1 MSINFEFKNDSD
13 EAKRAQR
20 LLDDRF
26 HQEFENLLDGW
37 DFAIDLDTLQTFA
50 AQSSLEIHESAKR
63 NDRVVTLALK
73 TKGRPDWPWRIHRL
87 DPRSYQLLEDFRA
100 GGCTAF
106 TAARRGIV
114 NFQPGVFRKVASDVR
129 GIILA
134 DSPEKLRPFVSANDP
149 AIEIREITFTDIEGT
164 LKSAKCVLEMI
175 V

>member
-1 MSINFEFKNDSD
+1 
-13 EAKRAQR
+13 
-20 LLDDRF
+20 
-26 HQEFENLLDGW
+26 
-37 DFAIDLDTLQTFA
+37 
-50 AQSSLEIHESAKR
+50 
-63 NDRVVTLALK
+63 
-73 TKGRPDWPWRIHRL
+73 
-87 DPRSYQLLEDFRA
+87 
-100 GGCTAF
+100 
-106 TAARRGIV
+106 V